1 MTHIHGTGKGWRDGE
16 NLQRA
21 FPPLTPSAK
30 PFTCFSRACPT
41 PRKPRCGAGLSPSS
55 RPYLGPHPA
64 ARRQGWR
71 HRRQPGAV
79 SSLPVPASR
88 AGRSSA
94 EQPQPGAREQAAAAE
109 QQPRLSEPRRA
120 SSCASHMPAI
130 AARCRAAGEPLAFS
144 LPQDRGAQ
152 ASRRARRFPGT
163 CSRLSPRE
171 HTALLSGEEKSLAR
185 MFPLRQAGCL
195 QAVAGLEMEASA
207 LCARGAACS
216 TRGSPA
222 PPAGVSP
229 RAPQARRAG
238 STHVCTGI
246 SGLAEGTLFFPV
258 GAGCSPGAAGRFKS
272 SGC

>member
-1 MTHIHGTGKGWRDGE
+1 MGKISKGLSLRSRP
-16 NLQRA
+16 LQS
-21 FPPLTPSAK
+21 P
-30 PFTCFSRACPT
+30 SRASPVPAL
-41 PRKPRCGAGLSPSS
+41 PRGS
-55 RPYLGPHPA
+55 
-64 ARRQGWR
+64 
-71 HRRQPGAV
+71 PGAV
-79 SSLPVPASR
+79 RGCPPAPGPTLAHIPLPGGR
-88 AGRSSA
+88 AGGTAGSLAPCPPSPCLPHVQGEAARSS
-94 EQPQPGAREQAAAAE
+94 PSLGLVSR
-109 QQPRLSEPRRA
+109 QQPRSSSPGSEPRRA